1 MQKKKIAETV
11 FAELKGD
18 NLPTVL
24 ESLCPNCQ
32 ENGETRLLLTKIPFF
47 KEIIV
52 SSFYCDNCGYRNN

>member
-24 ESLCPNCQ
+24 ESLCPNC
-32 ENGETRLLLTKIPFF
+32 
-47 KEIIV
+47 
-52 SSFYCDNCGYRNN
+52 